1 MFQFSLRRLIK
12 LGALSLALT
21 ASIGHSAV
29 REGFN
34 NSTAPNWT
42 ITGNSRLTAPN
53 IDPEGQGWL
62 RLNPLATS
70 QTGRALLTGS
80 SQALAS
86 NVPVYFEFEYV
97 SWGGTGADGLVAFLY
112 DADKDM
118 AGARSGGSLGYC
130 GGSGAYLAIGLDEY
144 GNFSGPY
151 DRDVKVCRFNDQANT
166 RSQYVD
172 SVVIRGP
179 EGSNYPMVAT
189 KKYAS
194 GIDFPRATA
203 RPAATKVQVSLQP
216 ATVGYNITVT
226 LIRNGVATKMFDN
239 VSFPYA
245 APNNVRVGF
254 GSATGLDTN
263 VHEVRGQVLDVLT
276 EVDVAKR
283 LTSSDPAARGST
295 VSYSV
300 SYANVSNFEIT
311 AGNIQYEDIVPAEI
325 ENVSWTCSG
334 NACPAP
340 SGNGNIQGVNQGSL
354 QAGELIRFD
363 ITGRLSRNVADGQT
377 ITNTAKVSFVP
388 NSPYSGPE
396 KESSVSFSTQVT
408 ADMDVA
414 KTLQTPTPAA
424 RGSNVSFEI
433 TYTNRSAFEMPAG
446 NIRFE
451 DAVPAEITNVSW
463 TCAGTGCPAASGNG
477 SIQRVNAGP
486 IAAGG
491 TVVFTVSGQLSRNV
505 TDGQTI
511 ANTAKV
517 SFEPASSYSGTEKQS
532 TATVTARVTA
542 EMDVAKTLQS
552 PTPAARGSNVS
563 FRITYTNRSGFEMPA
578 GNIRFE
584 DTVPAEIT
592 NVGWT
597 CAGTGCP
604 AASGNGSIQT
614 VNAGP
619 IAAGGT
625 VVFTV
630 SGQLSRNVTDGQT
643 IANTAKVSFEPTSSY
658 SGAEKQSTAT
668 VTARVTADMDVAKTL
683 QSPTPAE
690 RGSDVSYKIT
700 YTNRSAFEV
709 PAGNVRFEDT
719 VPADITNVSW
729 TCAGAGCPAASGTGS
744 IQAVNRGAMAAGAT
758 VVFTVSGKLSDK
770 VTDGQT
776 VTNTAKVGFEST
788 STYSATGK
796 QATATLTA
804 RVPTDIKQVP
814 ALEGTGLLIASGAL
828 GALGAFFARRRN
840 ARKDS

>member
-311 AGNIQYEDIVPAEI
+311 AGNIQYEDIVRSRTSVGRVAGTRALPPAETATSR
-325 ENVSWTCSG
+325 ESTRAPCRPVNLSASTLPG
-334 NACPAP
+334 GCPGTWRMGKRSPIPRRSASYP
-340 SGNGNIQGVNQGSL
+340 
-354 QAGELIRFD
+354 IR
-363 ITGRLSRNVADGQT
+363 
-377 ITNTAKVSFVP
+377 
-388 NSPYSGPE
+388 
-396 KESSVSFSTQVT
+396 
-408 ADMDVA
+408 
-414 KTLQTPTPAA
+414 PTPAP
-424 RGSNVSFEI
+424 R
-433 TYTNRSAFEMPAG
+433 
-446 NIRFE
+446 
-451 DAVPAEITNVSW
+451 
-463 TCAGTGCPAASGNG
+463 
-477 SIQRVNAGP
+477 
-486 IAAGG
+486 
-491 TVVFTVSGQLSRNV
+491 RN
-505 TDGQTI
+505 
-511 ANTAKV
+511 
-517 SFEPASSYSGTEKQS
+517 PAS
-532 TATVTARVTA
+532 A
-542 EMDVAKTLQS
+542 S
-552 PTPAARGSNVS
+552 P
-563 FRITYTNRSGFEMPA
+563 
-578 GNIRFE
+578 
-584 DTVPAEIT
+584 
-592 NVGWT
+592 
-597 CAGTGCP
+597 
-604 AASGNGSIQT
+604 
-614 VNAGP
+614 
-619 IAAGGT
+619 
-625 VVFTV
+625 
-630 SGQLSRNVTDGQT
+630 
-643 IANTAKVSFEPTSSY
+643 
-658 SGAEKQSTAT
+658 
-668 VTARVTADMDVAKTL
+668 
-683 QSPTPAE
+683 
-690 RGSDVSYKIT
+690 
-700 YTNRSAFEV
+700 
-709 PAGNVRFEDT
+709 
-719 VPADITNVSW
+719 
-729 TCAGAGCPAASGTGS
+729 
-744 IQAVNRGAMAAGAT
+744 
-758 VVFTVSGKLSDK
+758 
-770 VTDGQT
+770 
-776 VTNTAKVGFEST
+776 
-788 STYSATGK
+788 
-796 QATATLTA
+796 
-804 RVPTDIKQVP
+804 
-814 ALEGTGLLIASGAL
+814 
-828 GALGAFFARRRN
+828 RR
-840 ARKDS
+840 